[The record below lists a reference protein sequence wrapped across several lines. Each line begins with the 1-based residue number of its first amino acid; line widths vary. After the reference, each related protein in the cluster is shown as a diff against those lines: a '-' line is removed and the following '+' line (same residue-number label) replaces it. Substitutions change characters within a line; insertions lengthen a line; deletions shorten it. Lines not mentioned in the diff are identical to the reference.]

1 MIKFPVYNLKG
12 EKVKDIEL
20 SEKVFGAKRNDALLH
35 QIFVSQYANRRQVL
49 AHTKDR
55 AERAGSGIKPWRQ
68 KGTGRARVGSVR
80 TPVWRKGGIVFGPT
94 KDRNFKKDVPKKMG
108 QKALSV
114 VLSSKVSDKELF
126 LIDSLEMKEAK
137 TKKMQEAIKNLKI
150 KGSLLI
156 GFSGKEQEAK
166 RASRNL
172 PKVLNADVASL
183 NVFDLLNHKYLLMS
197 EEGVKVL
204 EKKFETK
211 KPARNASQSVA
222 GGKIKS

>member
-12 EKVKDIEL
+12 EKVKEIEL

-80 TPVWRKGGIVFGPT
+80 TPVWRKGGVVFGPT

-108 QKALSV
+108 QKALAV

-126 LIDSLEMKEAK
+126 LMDSLEMKEAK

-156 GFSGKEQEAK
+156 GFSGKEKDAK

-172 PKVLNADVASL
+172 PKVLNADAVSL

-197 EEGVKVL
+197 EDGVKVL
-204 EKKFETK
+204 EKKFEAK
-211 KPARNASQSVA
+211 KE
-222 GGKIKS
+222 IKS

>member
-1 MIKFPVYNLKG
+1 MIKFPVHNLKG
-12 EKVKDIEL
+12 EKMKEIEL
-20 SEKVFGAKRNDALLH
+20 SEKVFGAKRNDSLLH

-108 QKALSV
+108 QKALAV
-114 VLSSKVSDKELF
+114 ALSSKVVDKELF
-126 LIDSLEMKEAK
+126 LVDSLEMKEVK
-137 TKKMQEAIKNLKI
+137 TKLMSDALKNLKL
-150 KGSLLI
+150 KGSILI
-156 GFSGKEQEAK
+156 GFSAKEHDAK

-172 PKVLNADVASL
+172 PKILNMEAKDL
-183 NVFDLLNHKYLLMS
+183 NVYDILNHKYLLMS
-197 EEGVKVL
+197 EDGVKVL
-204 EKKFETK
+204 EKKFEK
-211 KPARNASQSVA
+211 
-222 GGKIKS
+222 